1 MPKKKSTHRKS
12 ANKKKQNRAKK
23 SLRATKPARTRK
35 LARKKRTIR
44 GRREIVNPVV
54 LERKGLGGRVAGQ
67 SGDIAGLS
75 REALADSESVEELA
89 EEGQAFEAEVVS
101 GVEHAPDA
109 DEAEVTTHENPED
122 DVPREYDD
130 R

>member
-1 MPKKKSTHRKS
+1 M
-12 ANKKKQNRAKK
+12 
-23 SLRATKPARTRK
+23 
-35 LARKKRTIR
+35 
-44 GRREIVNPVV
+44 EIVNPVV
-54 LERKGLGGRVAGQ
+54 LERKGLGARAAGQ

-75 REALADSESVEELA
+75 HEALADSESEEELA

-109 DEAEVTTHENPED
+109 DEAEVTTREIPED
-122 DVPREYDD
+122 DVPTEYDD

>member
-1 MPKKKSTHRKS
+1 MPKKKSTRRKS
-12 ANKKKQNRAKK
+12 ANKEKQNRAKK

-54 LERKGLGGRVAGQ
+54 LERKGLGARAAGQ

-75 REALADSESVEELA
+75 HEALAESESVEELA

-109 DEAEVTTHENPED
+109 DEAEVTTHEIPED
-122 DVPREYDD
+122 DVPTEYDD

>member
-1 MPKKKSTHRKS
+1 MPKKKSTRRNTT
-12 ANKKKQNRAKK
+12 NKKKQTRAKK

-35 LARKKRTIR
+35 PARKKRAIR

-54 LERKGLGGRVAGQ
+54 LERKGLGARAAGQ

-75 REALADSESVEELA
+75 HETLADSESQEELA
-89 EEGQAFEAEVVS
+89 EEGQAFEAVVVS

-109 DEAEVTTHENPED
+109 DEAEMTTHEIPED
-122 DVPREYDD
+122 DVPTEYDD